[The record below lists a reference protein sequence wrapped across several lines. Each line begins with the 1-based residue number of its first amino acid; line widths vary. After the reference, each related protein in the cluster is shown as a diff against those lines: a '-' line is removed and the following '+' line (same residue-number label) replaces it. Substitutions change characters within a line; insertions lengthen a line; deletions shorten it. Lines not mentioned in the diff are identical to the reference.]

1 MDYKELAKALDVYV
15 DKDSVSFKN
24 SVDNYKEK
32 GYGTNEAINL
42 TYRDFIINDIRQI
55 RALALKVYELE
66 ERIKYLENKGN

>member
-15 DKDSVSFKN
+15 NKDCSSFKTG
-24 SVDNYKEK
+24 VDNYKQE
-32 GYGTNEAINL
+32 GYGTNEAMNL